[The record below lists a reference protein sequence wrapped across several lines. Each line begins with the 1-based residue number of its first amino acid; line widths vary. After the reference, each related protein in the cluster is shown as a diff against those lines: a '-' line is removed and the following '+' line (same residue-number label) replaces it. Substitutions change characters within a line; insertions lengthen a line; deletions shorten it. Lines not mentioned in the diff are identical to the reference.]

1 MEENVK
7 PNPALTILT
16 WIVVLAMFFPIFWTL
31 MAALKTES
39 TAIANPP
46 LFVFTP
52 TLENF
57 RNALGSAGYLDF
69 FKHSV
74 IIAVGSTALA
84 FLLGVP
90 AAYILGM
97 FPTKGTAGTLS
108 WVLSTKM
115 MPVVGVIVPLIIVFK
130 KVGLFDT
137 YLGMILEY
145 AAFNLPLVIYM
156 MRSFFSEIPLALVE
170 AARIDGAGLWRTL
183 WTVALPLATPGL
195 AATALLSLIFAWNE
209 FFIIV
214 NLSGPHTSTLP
225 VYIAGFMTSEG
236 LFWAR
241 MSAASTLAVLPVLI
255 AGWSAQRAL
264 VRGLSLGAVK

>member
-1 MEENVK
+1 MNGRAGNIGLNVLTY
-7 PNPALTILT
+7 AL
-16 WIVVLAMFFPIFWTL
+16 VLAMFFPIFWTAL
-31 MAALKTES
+31 AALKTES
-39 TAIANPP
+39 TAIALPP
-46 LFVFTP
+46 ALLFTP
-52 TLENF
+52 TFENF
-57 RNALGSAGYLDF
+57 HNALTNADYLSF
-69 FKHSV
+69 FEHSV
-74 IIAVGSTALA
+74 TIAVGSTLLA
-84 FLLGVP
+84 FVLGIP
-90 AAYILGM
+90 AAFALGM
-97 FPTKGTAGTLS
+97 FPLEGTAGTLS
-108 WVLSTKM
+108 WILSTKM
-115 MPVVGVIVPLIIVFK
+115 FPIVGVIVPLIIIFK

-137 YLGMILEY
+137 NAGMILEY

-156 MRSFFSEIPLALVE
+156 MRSFFSEIPVALIE

-183 WTVALPLATPGL
+183 WSVALPLASPGI